1 MCAGA
6 ARRLG
11 IIRNKRD
18 RLKALPRRRIYL
30 AAGPGRDVPVNLFW
44 SPGADAARVVA
55 EAAPVYVAAGA
66 ADRLTAAA
74 GGRRFYPEVDQP
86 AARCTAPSRTEM
98 GTTVKRAPR
107 HGPATQW
114 PSSMRKRAP

>member
-74 GGRRFYPEVDQP
+74 GGHRFYPEVAWQ
-86 AARCTAPSRTEM
+86 ASEAL
-98 GTTVKRAPR
+98 TV
-107 HGPATQW
+107 
-114 PSSMRKRAP
+114 SEVE

>member
-66 ADRLTAAA
+66 ADRLTAGAH
-74 GGRRFYPEVDQP
+74 RFYLEVAWQAFEAQTVAEVD
-86 AARCTAPSRTEM
+86 
-98 GTTVKRAPR
+98 
-107 HGPATQW
+107 
-114 PSSMRKRAP
+114 